1 MEEHEKTLYRV
12 FTFSGKKIELPSENK
27 NKTFEKVNE
36 ESLKDLADEFKMLV
50 QIYKFNMTETPAN
63 FTRLAN
69 YFKGMLT
76 KSHVLGLLTDLE
88 DVGIINGEYG
98 DVGKGRAG
106 RRYFVSSENLEEAR
120 NIYEKYVRPRE
131 TPEERIIH
139 VPGIL

>member
-36 ESLKDLADEFKMLV
+36 ESLKDLADEFKVLV

-69 YFKGMLT
+69 YFNGMLT
-76 KSHVLGLLTDLE
+76 ETHVMGLLATLE
-88 DVGIINGEYG
+88 DFGIINAEYG

-106 RRYFVSSENLEEAR
+106 RRYFVSSEKLEEVR
-120 NIYEKYVRPRE
+120 DIYEKHVKPEE
-131 TPEERIIH
+131 TPKERISY